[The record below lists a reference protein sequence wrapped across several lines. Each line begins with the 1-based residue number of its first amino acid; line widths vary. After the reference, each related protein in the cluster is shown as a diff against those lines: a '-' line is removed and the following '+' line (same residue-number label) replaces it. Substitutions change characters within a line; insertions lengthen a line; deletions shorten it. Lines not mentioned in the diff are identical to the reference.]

1 MTVNEMLATLE
12 WKPIPNCPGR
22 YVLVKPER
30 SLAPEQLAQ
39 VSHSPLKF
47 RVEGA
52 RDAVWVLFL
61 EGGGL
66 ISYQHQDGSYHH
78 TLNTEAGLRRKLAQL
93 GIDRPGPDP
102 IW

>member
-1 MTVNEMLATLE
+1 MTVDEMLAALE

-39 VSHSPLKF
+39 VSHSPMKF

-61 EGGGL
+61 EGGGM
-66 ISYQHQDGSYHH
+66 ISYQRQDGSYHH
-78 TLNTEAGLRRKLAQL
+78 TLNT
-93 GIDRPGPDP
+93 
-102 IW
+102 